1 MVNNRWLWLNQW
13 CKRCSIWKC
22 KKKKKIVVLTRFR
35 KFIFKDSLKN
45 SGPSLKATKVEM
57 AHAPYGLGQT
67 PLRTGTAS
75 TKRFSESLSIQLAT
89 SCTPVSAASGWQR
102 PERLFSF
109 TSDKAKLLRCRARKQ
124 WPFLGGK
131 GSTKSVSTHTK

>member
-1 MVNNRWLWLNQW
+1 MVSNHWLWLNQ
-13 CKRCSIWKC
+13 CCTLHMRV
-22 KKKKKIVVLTRFR
+22 KKKKIVALIRFR

-67 PLRTGTAS
+67 PLKIGTAS

-102 PERLFSF
+102 PETVF
-109 TSDKAKLLRCRARKQ
+109 
-124 WPFLGGK
+124 
-131 GSTKSVSTHTK
+131 VH